1 MNMEF
6 NVLMNA
12 IMINLN
18 KLFLGL
24 FLFLLTSNSFA
35 QRGGGHDQSKIQ
47 SMKIG
52 MITENLD
59 LSSDQAERFWPV
71 YNAYESDK
79 RTIIRQ
85 IRQLQKGISSGD
97 ISGQAAIDAEEKILK
112 LKKEELSVSSSYKS
126 KFLQVIST
134 NQYAALIR
142 TERQFHDMLM
152 NRLREAKQ

>member
-6 NVLMNA
+6 NGLKIEMMNKIKNAFFVFCVL
-12 IMINLN
+12 
-18 KLFLGL
+18 FVS
-24 FLFLLTSNSFA
+24 SNYLFA
-35 QRGGGHDQSKIQ
+35 QRGGHDQSKIQ

-59 LSSDQAERFWPV
+59 LDSEQAERFWPV

-97 ISGQAAIDAEEKILK
+97 LAGQAAIDAEEKILK
-112 LKKEELSVSSSYKS
+112 LKKEELSVTSSYKS

-152 NRLREAKQ
+152 NRLRDAKQ